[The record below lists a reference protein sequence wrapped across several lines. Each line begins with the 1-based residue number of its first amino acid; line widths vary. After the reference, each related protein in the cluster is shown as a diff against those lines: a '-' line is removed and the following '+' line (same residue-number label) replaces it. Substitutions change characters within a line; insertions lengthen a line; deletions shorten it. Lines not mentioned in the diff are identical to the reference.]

1 MTQLRFVHASD
12 LHLDSPFSGLRS
24 LAPEIAETLYQATFN
39 AYDNIIDLCI
49 QEQVDALLIAGDIF
63 DGADRSLRA
72 QLKFV
77 DGLNRLE
84 EANIRSFICHG
95 NHDPLNGWEA
105 QLTFPEGCHRFG
117 PDMEKVQVFKNEPDR
132 AAVYGISYP
141 QREVR
146 ENLVPQFGTVGPE
159 LFSIGLLHANVDNNA
174 GHEAY
179 APCTLRDL
187 EIPGMDYWALGHVH
201 TRQTL
206 REANPTVV
214 YPGNPQGR
222 HPNEPGARGV
232 YIVEVDD
239 AGRVRLEFRP
249 VDVVRWATLEINID
263 ALETDQSLFD
273 KINQEVTLCQK
284 NAAGRNV
291 IFRLVLSGRGPLHDS
306 LRRPGFVDDLLERV
320 NDSGPRERPFLWC
333 ERIRA
338 STASLID
345 REQQSQR
352 SDFVGDLVRLC
363 NEWTSTPNGLNE
375 IRENLQ
381 ELYGRGNAGR
391 FLRDHVLTED
401 ELRELMASAE
411 AACLAELLEEGSM

>member
-1 MTQLRFVHASD
+1 MTRLRFVHAAD
-12 LHLDSPFSGLRS
+12 LHLDSPFGGLRS

-39 AYDNIIDLCI
+39 AYGNIIDLCI

-72 QLKFV
+72 QRKFV

-84 EANIRSFICHG
+84 EAKIRSFVCHG

-105 QLTFPEGCHRFG
+105 QITFPGGCHRFG
-117 PDMEKVQVFKNEPDR
+117 SELEQVPVFEDEPGR
-132 AAVYGISYP
+132 AVVYGISYP

-146 ENLVPQFGTVGPE
+146 ENLVPRFGTIEPGP
-159 LFSIGLLHANVDNNA
+159 FTIGLLHANVGNNPA
-174 GHEAY
+174 HDSY
-179 APCTLRDL
+179 APCTLKDL
-187 EIPGMDYWALGHVH
+187 EETGIDYWALGHIH
-201 TRQTL
+201 ARQVL

-222 HPNEPGARGV
+222 RPNEPGARGV
-232 YIVEVDD
+232 YIVEVGD
-239 AGRVRLEFRP
+239 ADQVKLEFRAM
-249 VDVVRWATLEINID
+249 DVVRWATLEISID

-273 KINQEVTLCQK
+273 KIDQELTLCQD
-284 NAAGRNV
+284 NAHGRDT
-291 IFRLVLSGRGPLHDS
+291 IFRLVLNGRGPLHDS

-320 NDSGPRERPFLWC
+320 NDTGPRERPFLWC

-345 REQQSQR
+345 REQQRQR

-363 NEWTSTPNGLNE
+363 DEWQRTPDGLSE

-391 FLRDHVLTED
+391 YLRDHVPTED

-411 AACLAELLEEGSM
+411 AACLAELLEEGST

>member
-1 MTQLRFVHASD
+1 MTRIRFVHAAD
-12 LHLDSPFSGLRS
+12 LHLDSPFGGLRS
-24 LAPEIAETLYQATFN
+24 IAPEIAETLYQATFD
-39 AYDNIIDLCI
+39 AYDNIIELCI
-49 QEQVDALLIAGDIF
+49 KEQADALLVAGDIF
-63 DGADRSLRA
+63 DSADRSLRA

-84 EANIRSFICHG
+84 KAGIRSFICHG

-117 PDMEKVQVFKNEPDR
+117 AAVERVPIFQNEPGR

-141 QREVR
+141 QREVSD
-146 ENLVPQFGTVGPE
+146 NLARQFVAAGSE
-159 LFSIGLLHANVDNNA
+159 QFSIGLLHANVDNNA
-174 GHEAY
+174 DHEAY
-179 APCTLRDL
+179 APCTIRDL
-187 EIPGMDYWALGHVH
+187 EDTGMDYWALGHVH
-201 TRQTL
+201 TRQVL

-222 HPNEPGARGV
+222 HPNEPDARGV
-232 YIVEVDD
+232 YIVDVDD
-239 AGRVRLEFRP
+239 AGRVRLEFRA
-249 VDVVRWATLEINID
+249 VDVVRWATLEIDISE
-263 ALETDQSLFD
+263 LETDQSLFD
-273 KINQEVTLCQK
+273 KIDHEIAQCQD
-284 NAAGRNV
+284 NADGRDI
-291 IFRLVLSGRGPLHDS
+291 IFRLVLNGRGPLHDS

-320 NDSGPRERPFLWC
+320 NDTGPLERPFLWC
-333 ERIRA
+333 ERIQA

-345 REQQSQR
+345 REQQRQR

-363 NEWTSTPNGLNE
+363 DEWQATPDGLSE

-391 FLRDHVLTED
+391 YLRDHVPTED

-411 AACLAELLEEGSM
+411 AACLAELLEEGGT